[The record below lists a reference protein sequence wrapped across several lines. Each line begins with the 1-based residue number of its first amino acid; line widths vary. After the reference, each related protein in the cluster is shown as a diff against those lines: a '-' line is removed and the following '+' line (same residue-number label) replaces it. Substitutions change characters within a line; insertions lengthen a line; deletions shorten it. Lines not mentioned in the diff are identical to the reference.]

1 MNGGKGSGERDDV
14 CRERGGGEYNVF
26 GCGLLGNDSISV
38 LEVFAT
44 HVYTETLGLDR
55 VSDQ

>member
-1 MNGGKGSGERDDV
+1 MQ
-14 CRERGGGEYNVF
+14 RERGGEYNVF
-26 GCGLLGNDSISV
+26 GCGLLDNDSISV

-44 HVYTETLGLDR
+44 RVYTETLGLDR